1 MIPCPGL
8 FCSKA
13 AFSSVYKSPSQYCET
28 LKYPV
33 RRNISIEREAKSFN
47 LITGLS
53 DHNLTMTARNA
64 AVTHTNVFTN
74 ASAYILRQTE
84 YISEV
89 TCLMW
94 VDG

>member
-1 MIPCPGL
+1 MIPCSGL

-13 AFSSVYKSPSQYCET
+13 AFSSVYKSLSKYCEA
-28 LKYPV
+28 LKYLV
-33 RRNISIEREAKSFN
+33 RRNSSIEREAKSFN

-74 ASAYILRQTE
+74 ASPYILRQTE
-84 YISEV
+84 WTEGMAEQYIH
-89 TCLMW
+89 
-94 VDG
+94 